1 MFRCVLRSYG
11 KSLCSSGAVRARCS
25 KLPLCSRQ
33 MSCSSPVYAKKKPL
47 KVKTLTI
54 PRFTT
59 VASLANILNVR
70 YEKLLVRLEEMGF
83 EDLTYNF
90 ILDQETAGLIADE
103 YGYEAHFVEEKE
115 GEDLKPMDIPED
127 TSSWKTRPPIVTIMG
142 HVDHGKTTI
151 LDHLR
156 KSSIV
161 DQEHGG
167 ITQHIGAF
175 SVKTPISKK
184 QITFLD
190 TPGHAAF
197 LKMRQRGADMTDI
210 VILVVAADDS
220 VMPQTK
226 EAIKHIKQS
235 AVPVI
240 VAVNKCDK
248 ESANPER
255 VIADLANNDIDVED
269 YGGETQTVR
278 VSGLTGLNMDKLE
291 ESIITLSEVLDIRAP
306 DKNVPVEGW
315 IIESQSKK
323 GMGPLATVLVRQGT
337 LKKGDVLVAGKTYC
351 KVRSM
356 KDEHGKPVK
365 QALPSTPVEVWG
377 WKEVPEA
384 GDECLQAKDESQAKR
399 VIETRILRE
408 ERSKQVEDIDVINKL
423 RVDAKKEME
432 QRDRLDELRKYGLE
446 EEDINSGEEA
456 SDDKPVQ
463 QNVNYIVR
471 ADVSGSVEAIV
482 ESIKDI
488 GNDEVKLTILKQGA
502 GAPTD
507 SDLERAQISNAEILC
522 FNMKVPKD
530 IENKAAKM
538 GVVLKNHNVIYHLIE
553 DVTAELSS
561 KLAPTIELKVRAEA
575 EVKEIFEIKGKRR
588 AVFKIAGCKVT
599 SGTIEKKS
607 KVRVMRNDQE
617 VYRGKFETMKH
628 LKDNVLEVKKGK
640 DCGLSFEDWSDFKPG
655 DVVQAYEENEI
666 PRYL

>member
-1 MFRCVLRSYG
+1 L
-11 KSLCSSGAVRARCS
+11 SSTPAVH
-25 KLPLCSRQ
+25 
-33 MSCSSPVYAKKKPL
+33 AK

-59 VASLANILNVR
+59 VSALANILGVR

-83 EDLTYNF
+83 EDLTHNF
-90 ILDQETAGLIADE
+90 IMDQETAGLIADE
-103 YGYEAHFVEEKE
+103 YGYEINFVEEKE
-115 GEDLKPMDIPED
+115 GEDLKPMAVPDD
-127 TSSWKTRPPIVTIMG
+127 KSNWKTRPPIVTIMG

-175 SVKTPISKK
+175 SVKTPITKK

-226 EAIKHIKQS
+226 EAIRHIKQS
-235 AVPVI
+235 GVPVI

-248 ESANPER
+248 ENANPER
-255 VIADLANNDIDVED
+255 VIADLANNEIDVED

-291 ESIITLSEVLDIRAP
+291 ESIITLSEVLELKAP
-306 DKNVPVEGW
+306 ENKAPVEGW

-323 GMGPLATVLVRQGT
+323 GMGPLATVLVRQGI
-337 LKKGDVLVAGKTYC
+337 LKKGDILVAGKTYC
-351 KVRSM
+351 KVRAM
-356 KDEHGKPVK
+356 KDEHGKSVK
-365 QALPSTPVEVWG
+365 QATPAMPVEIWG

-384 GDECLQAKDESQAKR
+384 GDECLQAKDESQAKK
-399 VIETRILRE
+399 VIETRLLRE
-408 ERSKQVEDIDVINKL
+408 GRSKQAHDIDVINKL
-423 RVDAKKEME
+423 RLNAKKIME
-432 QRDRLDELRKYGLE
+432 ERDRLDELRKYGLA
-446 EEDINSGEEA
+446 EEDVSEPQAETA
-456 SDDKPVQ
+456 TQK
-463 QNVNYIVR
+463 NVNYIIR

-488 GNDEVKLTILKQGA
+488 GNDEVKLTVLTQAVGS
-502 GAPTD
+502 PTE
-507 SDLERAQISNAEILC
+507 SDLERAQISGAKVLC

-530 IENKAAKM
+530 IENRAAKM
-538 GVVLKNHNVIYHLIE
+538 GVEIKLHNVIYHLIE
-553 DVTAELSS
+553 EVTADLSS
-561 KLAPTIELKVRAEA
+561 KLEPTIELKVRAEA
-575 EVKEIFEIKGKRR
+575 ELREIFEIKGKRKK
-588 AVFKIAGCKVT
+588 VFKIAGCKVT
-599 SGTIEKKS
+599 SGALERNSPI
-607 KVRVMRNDQE
+607 RVMRNEKE
-617 VYRGKFETMKH
+617 VYRGRFETMKH
-628 LKDNVLEVKKGK
+628 LKDDVQEVKKGK
-640 DCGLSFEDWSDFKPG
+640 DCGLSFENWSDFKPG
-655 DVVQAYEENEI
+655 DVIQAYDEHEI